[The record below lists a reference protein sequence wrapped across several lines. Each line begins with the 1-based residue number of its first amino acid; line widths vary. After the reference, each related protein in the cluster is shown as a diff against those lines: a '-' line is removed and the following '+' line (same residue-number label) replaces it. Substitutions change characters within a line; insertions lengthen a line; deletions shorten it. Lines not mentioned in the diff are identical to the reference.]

1 MERLKPLHFKH
12 FYVYNAHGIDYFPH
26 TFLPFLNLYLL
37 PTASDSHGNASAEY
51 HCVQYSLSRHNFVFQ
66 IPLKKDS
73 MENHVLIFI
82 DKIVPVYN
90 SQTNFDLHS
99 YTYHRHL
106 ESNADQH
113 YPQQW
118 HTVLC
123 IKSSMQSFNSKF
135 TFLHRLA
142 SLEKRKN

>member
-1 MERLKPLHFKH
+1 M
-12 FYVYNAHGIDYFPH
+12 
-26 TFLPFLNLYLL
+26 
-37 PTASDSHGNASAEY
+37 
-51 HCVQYSLSRHNFVFQ
+51 Q
-66 IPLKKDS
+66 
-73 MENHVLIFI
+73 NHVLIFI

-118 HTVLC
+118 HTVLR
-123 IKSSMQSFNSKF
+123 IKKFNAILQLKIH
-135 TFLHRLA
+135 FLA
-142 SLEKRKN
+142 QFS

>member
-1 MERLKPLHFKH
+1 MTIKL
-12 FYVYNAHGIDYFPH
+12 V
-26 TFLPFLNLYLL
+26 
-37 PTASDSHGNASAEY
+37 
-51 HCVQYSLSRHNFVFQ
+51 
-66 IPLKKDS
+66 S
-73 MENHVLIFI
+73 MNNHVRIFI

-123 IKSSMQSFNSKF
+123 IKSSMQSFNSEW
-135 TFLHRLA
+135 TLLH
-142 SLEKRKN
+142 SLVQPQEKKKKKIKCTHSPGANQ

>member
-1 MERLKPLHFKH
+1 MK
-12 FYVYNAHGIDYFPH
+12 
-26 TFLPFLNLYLL
+26 
-37 PTASDSHGNASAEY
+37 S
-51 HCVQYSLSRHNFVFQ
+51 
-66 IPLKKDS
+66 
-73 MENHVLIFI
+73 HVLIFI

-118 HTVLC
+118 HTILR
-123 IKSSMQSFNSKF
+123 IKTSMQSFNSKS
-135 TFLHRLA
+135 TFLHSLA
-142 SLEKRKN
+142 SLKTKKKKNQMHVESRN